1 MAVQNAK
8 FKKMI
13 YVIINDV
20 INTKNYTHSRIKD
33 AYLG

>member
-8 FKKMI
+8 FKKTI
-13 YVIINDV
+13 YLIINDV
-20 INTKNYTHSRIKD
+20 INTKNYTHSHNKD